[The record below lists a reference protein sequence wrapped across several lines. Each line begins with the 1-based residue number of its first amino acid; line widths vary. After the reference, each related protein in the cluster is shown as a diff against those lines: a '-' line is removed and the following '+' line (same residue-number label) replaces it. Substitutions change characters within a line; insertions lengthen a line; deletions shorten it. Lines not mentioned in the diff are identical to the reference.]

1 MAMIVS
7 AFFCGLLFG
16 FGLLISG
23 MTDPNKIL
31 NFLDL
36 FGAWDPSLA
45 VVMGAALAV
54 AMPGLLLVRRQ
65 EKPLFA
71 VSSHWPTKREIDQP
85 LLGGAALFGMGWGL
99 SGLCPGPAIENL
111 ASLSPQVFAFVGA
124 MAVGMLALD
133 FWRMRK
139 ELGFLAR
146 HAPDG

>member
-16 FGLLISG
+16 LGLLISG

-31 NFLDL
+31 NFLDV
-36 FGAWDPSLA
+36 FGTWDPSLA
-45 VVMGAALAV
+45 VVMGAALVVAV
-54 AMPGLLLVRRQ
+54 PGLLLVRRQ

-71 VSSHWPTKREIDQP
+71 MSSHWPIKREIDQP
-85 LLGGAALFGMGWGL
+85 LLSGAALFGLGWGL

-111 ASLSPQVFAFVGA
+111 ASLSPRVFAFVGA

-139 ELGFLAR
+139 ELGFRPR